1 MLGSGNR
8 SELFPTEGLKAL
20 CICHPSCRGA
30 ETGAGL
36 FDTTWQEEHLLL
48 GDGTKDELQGAA
60 ARGPQGQHCL
70 HQARDT
76 NFFFPRYFCRQCC
89 FDSMTLPI
97 TQLERDATVQL
108 GTASSILL

>member
-1 MLGSGNR
+1 MFNN
-8 SELFPTEGLKAL
+8 
-20 CICHPSCRGA
+20 
-30 ETGAGL
+30 
-36 FDTTWQEEHLLL
+36 TWQEEHLLL

-60 ARGPQGQHCL
+60 ARGPQGL
-70 HQARDT
+70 HQARDSS
-76 NFFFPRYFCRQCC
+76 FFFPRYFCRQCC